1 MTYVIWSVKNLPP
14 SCNLCFLAESTTV
27 KNERTFAISLRHR
40 VFASWKLHFPGVLGT
55 NINSQTDAQTHR
67 HSLTRTLYTH
77 NRGAVIFRMTGA
89 SWFAERTDGKKNGK
103 TFHPPSF
110 THRANKLRLASSYRE
125 NLSAGPQQEGPNF
138 SPPKVSFRPQYVA
151 LSLKNKMR
159 TPPAI
164 EEETVCQAVPHW
176 WSRTPSLLFGHLGT
190 F

>member
-89 SWFAERTDGKKNGK
+89 SWFAERTDGKKM
-103 TFHPPSF
+103 
-110 THRANKLRLASSYRE
+110 AKLSTRRL
-125 NLSAGPQQEGPNF
+125 
-138 SPPKVSFRPQYVA
+138 
-151 LSLKNKMR
+151 
-159 TPPAI
+159 
-164 EEETVCQAVPHW
+164 
-176 WSRTPSLLFGHLGT
+176 SRTGQISWDWPLHIGKIFQQDLNKKAPTLARQKSLSVRNMLHSRSRIRWEPLQL
-190 F
+190 